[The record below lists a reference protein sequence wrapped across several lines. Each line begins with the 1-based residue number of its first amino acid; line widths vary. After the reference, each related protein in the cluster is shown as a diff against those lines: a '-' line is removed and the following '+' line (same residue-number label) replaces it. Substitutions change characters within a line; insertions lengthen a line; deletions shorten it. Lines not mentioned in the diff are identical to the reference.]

1 MSEYHMMLADD
12 IKERLEALPAE
23 KRAEIEVWAK
33 RIRAIVEAAE
43 PYGWFALALVTAEWT
58 LENRRN
64 KDDG

>member
-58 LENRRN
+58 HENRRN